1 MNFIDIIL
9 GTILVFG
16 LIRGVW
22 NGFFVEL
29 ASFVS
34 LLIGIFIAI
43 KFSGF
48 VADYIRENL
57 LSESQYIEII
67 AFAITFILVIVG
79 VILLAKTFT
88 KLASFTGL
96 GWINRLLGG
105 VFGLLKMLFILSIA
119 LHFFQKINK
128 NDALITEQKKEDS
141 ILYQPIVKA
150 SELVFPILTQWF
162 DKIKEETTNSFSDP
176 S

>member
-1 MNFIDIIL
+1 MNFIDIII
-9 GTILVFG
+9 GTVLVFG

-34 LLIGIFIAI
+34 LLIGVFIAI

-57 LSESQYIEII
+57 SSASQYIEII

-105 VFGLLKMLFILSIA
+105 VFGLLKMLFILSIV

-128 NDALITEQKKEDS
+128 DDALITTEKKAES
-141 ILYQPIVKA
+141 ILYEPVVKA
-150 SELVFPILTQWF
+150 SELVFPILIDWF
-162 DKIKEETTNSFSDP
+162 SKIKEETANNLSEP

>member
-1 MNFIDIIL
+1 MNFIDIII

-34 LLIGIFIAI
+34 LLIGVFIAI

-48 VADYIRENL
+48 VADYIRENF
-57 LSESQYIEII
+57 SSASQYIEII

-105 VFGLLKMLFILSIA
+105 VFGLLKMLFILSIV

-128 NDALITEQKKEDS
+128 DDALITTEKKAES
-141 ILYQPIVKA
+141 ILYEPVVKA
-150 SELVFPILTQWF
+150 SELVFPILIDWF
-162 DKIKEETTNSFSDP
+162 SKIKEETANNLSEP

>member
-1 MNFIDIIL
+1 MNFIDIIIA
-9 GTILVFG
+9 TILAFG
-16 LIRGVW
+16 LIRGAW

-34 LLIGIFIAI
+34 LIIGVFIAI

-57 LSESQYIEII
+57 FSESQYIEII

-79 VILLAKTFT
+79 IVLLAKTFT

-105 VFGLLKMLFILSIA
+105 VFGLLKMLFIVSIV

-128 NDALITEQKKEDS
+128 NDALITEQSKQDS
-141 ILYQPIVKA
+141 VLYAPVVKA
-150 SELVFPILTQWF
+150 SELVFPILTDWF
-162 DKIKEETTNSFSDP
+162 AKVKEGAVHSMSDP

>member
-1 MNFIDIIL
+1 MNFIDIIIA
-9 GTILVFG
+9 TILAFG
-16 LIRGVW
+16 LIRGAW

-34 LLIGIFIAI
+34 LIIGVFIAI

-57 LSESQYIEII
+57 FSESQYIEII

-79 VILLAKTFT
+79 IVLLAKTFT

-105 VFGLLKMLFILSIA
+105 VFGLLKMLFIVSIV

-128 NDALITEQKKEDS
+128 NDTLITEQSKQDS
-141 ILYQPIVKA
+141 VLYAPVVKA
-150 SELVFPILTQWF
+150 SELVFPILTDWF
-162 DKIKEETTNSFSDP
+162 AKVKEGAVHSMSDP

>member
-57 LSESQYIEII
+57 SSESQYIEII

-128 NDALITEQKKEDS
+128 NDALITEQKKESS
-141 ILYQPIVKA
+141 ILYQPVVKA

-162 DKIKEETTNSFSDP
+162 DKIKEETTNNFSDP

>member
-29 ASFVS
+29 ASFIS

-57 LSESQYIEII
+57 SSESQYIEII

-128 NDALITEQKKEDS
+128 NDMLVTHQKKEDS
-141 ILYQPIVKA
+141 ILYQPIVRA
-150 SELVFPILTQWF
+150 SELVFPILTLWF
-162 DKIKEETTNSFSDP
+162 DKVKEETTNSFSEP